1 MLVRTTSLGKLLE
14 REDMTSEDILT
25 KFWIP
30 HGNIFSLL
38 SREEDFISATWE
50 ELPALTYAVIS
61 YQWTQKWHSMVKF
74 ILNSTN
80 RVKADWMWIDCKCL
94 DQMADNKMATISRSD
109 EIYLN
114 AKEYHLIEIGS
125 LTRGWVLFELS
136 SVVLPPIIH
145 ISTQDPAGKVV
156 LKKHLAST
164 GFEGSAFK
172 VEADR
177 DVVRKKIVSKY
188 KSVPNFDKEIIKIVN
203 RIL

>member
-1 MLVRTTSLGKLLE
+1 MVRTASLGRLLD
-14 REDMTSEDILT
+14 REDMTSEDILNNI
-25 KFWIP
+25 WLQS
-30 HGNIFSLL
+30 GNIFSLL
-38 SREEDFISATWE
+38 SRDEFMEATWE

-61 YQWTQKWHSMVKF
+61 YQWTQQWHSMVKF
-74 ILNSTN
+74 LLFSKTKV
-80 RVKADWMWIDCKCL
+80 RADWLWIDCLCL
-94 DQMADNKMATISRSD
+94 DQTDLNKMATISRSD